1 MILSLVCPARKFDM
15 IGLPRCQPDA
25 GWEPVGSGPRLAD
38 IKGSIGRTMGNTF
51 FRLRSPMAPVRGLA
65 AVARAAAAPVPA
77 TLLAFAALSGASARA
92 GVGQPS
98 PWQISLQTPVTE
110 VAHAMHDFHNLLL
123 WIIGLIVAFVA
134 VLLLIVVYRFNEKV
148 NPNPS
153 RFSHNSLLEVA
164 WTVVPVL
171 ILVVIAVPSFKL
183 LRQQLVIPPSDI
195 TVKVTAHQWYW
206 TYDYPEDQGGFGF
219 DSNYIPEDQLQ
230 EGQPRLLAVDNELV
244 LPVNKT
250 VRVQVTAADVIHA
263 FALPSFG
270 LKIDAIPGRLN
281 ETWFRAEREG
291 VYYGQ
296 CSLICGQNHA
306 FMPIA
311 IRIVSEERYAEWLA
325 EAKTRFAA
333 GDGAV
338 RLAASR

>member
-1 MILSLVCPARKFDM
+1 
-15 IGLPRCQPDA
+15 
-25 GWEPVGSGPRLAD
+25 
-38 IKGSIGRTMGNTF
+38 MGFAF
-51 FRLRSPMAPVRGLA
+51 FRLRPLA
-65 AVARAAAAPVPA
+65 ALIDGLNGWARKACLLMLPAVLAIVAAQQAQ
-77 TLLAFAALSGASARA
+77 A
-92 GVGQPS
+92 GTGQPS
-98 PWQISLQTPVTE
+98 PWQIDLQTPVTA

-123 WIIGLIVAFVA
+123 WIIGIIVLFVA
-134 VLLLIVVYRFNEKV
+134 VLLLIVIFRFNEKA
-148 NPNPS
+148 NPTPS

-183 LRQQLVIPPSDI
+183 LREQLVIPSSDI

-206 TYDYPEDQGGFGF
+206 TYDYPEEQGGFGF
-219 DSNYIPEDQLQ
+219 DSNYIPEDQLK
-230 EGQPRLLAVDNELV
+230 EGQIRLLAVDNEMV

-250 VRVQVTAADVIHA
+250 VRVQVTSADVIHA
-263 FALPSFG
+263 FAMPSFG

-281 ETWFRAEREG
+281 ETWFRAEKEG

-296 CSLICGQNHA
+296 CSLVCGQNHA

-325 EAKTRFAA
+325 EAKTKFAQADGSGLLRVA
-333 GDGAV
+333 GAAAV
-338 RLAASR
+338 K

>member
-1 MILSLVCPARKFDM
+1 
-15 IGLPRCQPDA
+15 
-25 GWEPVGSGPRLAD
+25 
-38 IKGSIGRTMGNTF
+38 MGKTF
-51 FRLRSPMAPVRGLA
+51 FRLRSL
-65 AVARAAAAPVPA
+65 
-77 TLLAFAALSGASARA
+77 TALIA
-92 GVGQPS
+92 GVGAMAGQAQAAEGQPS

-134 VLLLIVVYRFNEKV
+134 ALLLIVILRYNEKA
-148 NPNPS
+148 NPTPS

-183 LRQQLVIPPSDI
+183 LRQQLILPPSDI

-206 TYDYPEDQGGFGF
+206 TYDYPEDQGGGFGF
-219 DSNYIPEDQLQ
+219 DSNYIPADQLQ
-230 EGQPRLLAVDNELV
+230 AGQPRLLAVDNELV

-263 FALPSFG
+263 FAMPSFG

-281 ETWFRAEREG
+281 ETWFKAEKEG
-291 VYYGQ
+291 IYYGQ

-325 EAKTRFAA
+325 EAKTKFAA
-333 GDGAV
+333 NDNNGRPTMVAS
-338 RLAASR
+338 RLASR

>member
-1 MILSLVCPARKFDM
+1 
-15 IGLPRCQPDA
+15 
-25 GWEPVGSGPRLAD
+25 
-38 IKGSIGRTMGNTF
+38 MGNAL
-51 FRLRSPMAPVRGLA
+51 FRLRSLTTLFGAAGRALRGAPVLALA
-65 AVARAAAAPVPA
+65 AALAILAPGVGHAAVPGQPVP
-77 TLLAFAALSGASARA
+77 
-92 GVGQPS
+92 
-98 PWQISLQTPVTE
+98 WQVSLQTPVTE
-110 VAHAMHDFHNLLL
+110 VAHSMHDFHNLLL
-123 WIIGLIVAFVA
+123 WIIGVIVAFVA
-134 VLLLIVVYRFNEKV
+134 VLLLIVIFRFNEKS

-183 LRQQLVIPPSDI
+183 LRLQLVIPPSDI

-206 TYDYPEDQGGFGF
+206 SYEYPEDQGGFGF
-219 DSNYIPEDQLQ
+219 DSNILPDDQLK
-230 EGQPRLLAVDNELV
+230 EGQTRLLSVDNELV
-244 LPVNKT
+244 LPVDKT

-281 ETWFRAEREG
+281 ETWFKAEKEG

-306 FMPIA
+306 YMPIA
-311 IRIVSEERYAEWLA
+311 IRIVSQEKYAEWLA

-333 GDGAV
+333 VDDGRPAA
-338 RLAASR
+338 RMLASR

>member
-1 MILSLVCPARKFDM
+1 
-15 IGLPRCQPDA
+15 
-25 GWEPVGSGPRLAD
+25 
-38 IKGSIGRTMGNTF
+38 MGKTF
-51 FRLRSPMAPVRGLA
+51 FRLRSLTALIAGVG
-65 AVARAAAAPVPA
+65 AVAGQAQAAE
-77 TLLAFAALSGASARA
+77 
-92 GVGQPS
+92 GQPS

-134 VLLLIVVYRFNEKV
+134 ALLLIVILRYNEKA
-148 NPNPS
+148 NPTPS

-183 LRQQLVIPPSDI
+183 LRQQLILPPSDI

-206 TYDYPEDQGGFGF
+206 TYDYPEDQGGGFGF
-219 DSNYIPEDQLQ
+219 DSNYIPADQLQ
-230 EGQPRLLAVDNELV
+230 AGQPRLLAVDNELV

-263 FALPSFG
+263 FAMPSFG

-281 ETWFRAEREG
+281 ETWFKAEKEG
-291 VYYGQ
+291 IYYGQ

-325 EAKTRFAA
+325 EAKTKFAA
-333 GDGAV
+333 NDNNGRPTMVAS
-338 RLAASR
+338 RLASR